1 MRPSGQ
7 SARYSRLEGADDSL
21 RIKVKT
27 LDNDSTWEVDGEGSW
42 TVRQLK
48 DHLKEKFDLKEKRI
62 RLIRLGRMLED
73 SHTLSS
79 CGITDGDFIHAAVSE
94 ELPQAQD
101 VAIDMRQHDRDED
114 DSVRGFDR
122 LLLAG
127 FSQTE
132 VDILRTQFHARRIHG
147 GRPIMQTE
155 ALDLEEEWL
164 EQNQGDGAGLGGS
177 NFRNG
182 RNQMDRVMEEVS
194 EGSQADMLLGLVMG
208 FVFGIIMLFW
218 IWERGIPR
226 RQKLG
231 ILCGIACNLTM
242 GMIRLQ
248 ARTHGRVAGGG
259 NGSSHTTPLN
269 LHRTL

>member
-1 MRPSGQ
+1 MGFVSIESYWVLCWHG
-7 SARYSRLEGADDSL
+7 
-21 RIKVKT
+21 
-27 LDNDSTWEVDGEGSW
+27 
-42 TVRQLK
+42 
-48 DHLKEKFDLKEKRI
+48 
-62 RLIRLGRMLED
+62 GR
-73 SHTLSS
+73 
-79 CGITDGDFIHAAVSE
+79 
-94 ELPQAQD
+94 
-101 VAIDMRQHDRDED
+101 
-114 DSVRGFDR
+114 
-122 LLLAG
+122 LLAG

-231 ILCGIACNLTM
+231 ILCGIACNLTVC
-242 GMIRLQ
+242 LPSLNPQ
-248 ARTHGRVAGGG
+248 ASTLHPSHAFRRFRVGWPTIPLPRSHHALPPPPAPRVGGPAVACCDRKDAMV
-259 NGSSHTTPLN
+259 SVCMM
-269 LHRTL
+269 